1 MEDRFLLRESHAD
14 LTCVIE
20 VLDLAVKR
28 VNRLV
33 QLIDRLI
40 LHHTGPSPFVMDPSA
55 LAGGRELEQE
65 VRAIG
70 VRIGAMPIDETAV
83 EASINV

>member
-1 MEDRFLLRESHAD
+1 
-14 LTCVIE
+14 
-20 VLDLAVKR
+20 
-28 VNRLV
+28 
-33 QLIDRLI
+33 
-40 LHHTGPSPFVMDPSA
+40 MDPSA